1 MARTSA
7 RALTTSEIREDFA
20 DTLNRVAY
28 GKERIVLERHGKQV
42 AALIPIEDLSA
53 LEEIEDRHDSVAAR
67 RVLARV
73 AAKKEKLIPW
83 SEARKKL
90 KL

>member
-1 MARTSA
+1 MARASA
-7 RALTTSEIREDFA
+7 KALTTSEIRVDFA
-20 DTLNRVAY
+20 DALNRVAY

-53 LEEIEDRHDSVAAR
+53 LEEIEDRYDAEAAR

-73 AAKKEKLIPW
+73 AANKEKPIPW
-83 SEARKKL
+83 KEARKKL

>member
-1 MARTSA
+1 MARRSA
-7 RALTTSEIREDFA
+7 RVLTTSEIREDFA
-20 DTLNRVAY
+20 DALNRVAY

-53 LEEIEDRHDSVAAR
+53 LEEIEDRHDSEAAR

-73 AAKKEKLIPW
+73 ASKKEKLIPW